1 MGVRDGAFVRLWSAR
16 ENDYVITCQ
25 ATCSRKRKDGDGYD
39 NTFQGFISFFGDV
52 CKDKIRSLGLPEES
66 DRNNPVGKSVK
77 IVGSPDVTTWYN
89 RETKKGGM
97 NVTVYDVEL
106 QDDSR
111 PAAPPA
117 KAQPKK
123 SAAKTSKSSPVS
135 DDSELPF

>member
-1 MGVRDGAFVRLWSAR
+1 MGVRDGAYVRLWSAR

-25 ATCSRKRKDGDGYD
+25 ATCSRKRKDGEGYD
-39 NTFQGFISFFGDV
+39 TTFQGFISFYGDT

-77 IVGSPDVTTWYN
+77 IVGSPDVTTWYSK
-89 RETKKGGM
+89 ETKKGGM

-106 QDDSR
+106 QDDNHSSA
-111 PAAPPA
+111 PASKPQA
-117 KAQPKK
+117 KKTSAKPK
-123 SAAKTSKSSPVS
+123 SAPVS